1 MARKRRAPPLPPPEA
16 EPSDDSSGEE
26 EKEEGESPAA
36 PAPQKLS
43 DHGAASSEVNS
54 DTDTYVQGFQLRM
67 LGGAPH
73 EEEEVGEAGSGSSE
87 SEPENPEPLRK
98 EAAKKAKSEAASPE
112 PAPSG
117 KAKKA
122 KVEKAAA
129 PERTLSV
136 KSKKAA
142 KAEAGKAAAAD
153 AETAPSRKAK
163 KSKSKVEPGN
173 AALDPSPSSKSGK
186 ARTPWTTAD
195 AIKILEIHVAHSKNH
210 GTLPNADEIIG
221 AAGDN
226 LDRKNIRNTHI
237 YEKVR
242 SLKNRHW
249 ATTKKFEESGN
260 LPAEEDDLRIYQ
272 LSSEIWGKDAKK
284 AISAL
289 ASQNNGTPTKSKKG
303 QVQAKKDK
311 VDGDSKEDATAVNEN
326 GGTLAENKK
335 GKATKQKT
343 GAEAKIGSSKET
355 APTAS
360 PTKSKKGNHKDKLKE
375 ESKSGKSKE
384 TATIATQDDGTLV
397 GTNMGK
403 ADKDTLYEDIEIVV
417 PKEATTITTQ
427 GDGTLI
433 VSKKRKAD
441 KGKLDGRTQNAMAT
455 EATTIGT
462 HGDGTSV
469 VTKKGRVDRGRLDG
483 DTQNV
488 MSKEATTNSKGGENH
503 EEVLHREANET
514 NIRREFIE
522 LERLY
527 PNLASFV
534 NRMEVQDQRGS
545 IFKRSFE
552 LISDDK
558 ACTLETKIKKQRIDE
573 VKMQLCR
580 ADTRKEVVEA
590 FLGLLG

>member
-16 EPSDDSSGEE
+16 EPSDDSIGEE

-36 PAPQKLS
+36 PAPQKPS
-43 DHGAASSEVNS
+43 DHGVASSEDNS
-54 DTDTYVQGFQLRM
+54 DMDTYAQGFQLQM

-73 EEEEVGEAGSGSSE
+73 EEEEVGEAGGGSLE
-87 SEPENPEPLRK
+87 SEPVRK
-98 EAAKKAKSEAASPE
+98 EAATKAKSEASAKKAKSEALAKKNKKKREASPE

-122 KVEKAAA
+122 KAEKAAA
-129 PERTLSV
+129 PERTLSG

-142 KAEAGKAAAAD
+142 KAAAGKAAAAD
-153 AETAPSRKAK
+153 TETAPSRKAK
-163 KSKSKVEPGN
+163 KSKSK
-173 AALDPSPSSKSGK
+173 SKSEKK
-186 ARTPWTTAD
+186 ARTLWTTAD
-195 AIKILEIHVAHSKNH
+195 AIKILEIHVAHLKNH

-226 LDRKNIRNTHI
+226 LDRKNITKTGI

-242 SLKNRHW
+242 SLKKRYA

-260 LPAEEDDLRIYQ
+260 LPDEEDDLRMYQ
-272 LSSEIWGKDAKK
+272 LSSEIWGKDAKE

-289 ASQNNGTPTKSKKG
+289 ASQNNGTPTKSKKR

-360 PTKSKKGNHKDKLKE
+360 PSKSKKGNHKDKLKE

-384 TATIATQDDGTLV
+384 TATNATQGDGTLV

-403 ADKDTLYEDIEIVV
+403 ADKGKLDGDTENVV
-417 PKEATTITTQ
+417 PTEATTIATH
-427 GDGTLI
+427 GDGTL
-433 VSKKRKAD
+433 VVTKKRKAD
-441 KGKLDGRTQNAMAT
+441 KGKSDGDTQNVIPT
-455 EATTIGT
+455 EATTIAT
-462 HGDGTSV
+462 HADDTLV
-469 VTKKGRVDRGRLDG
+469 VSKKGKADRGRLDG

-488 MSKEATTNSKGGENH
+488 MSKEATTNSKGRENH
-503 EEVLHREANET
+503 EEVLHKEANET

-522 LERLY
+522 LQTLY

-534 NRMEVQDQRGS
+534 NGLEVPHQS

-552 LISDDK
+552 LISDDE
-558 ACTLETKIKKQRIDE
+558 ACTLETKIKNQRIDE
-573 VKMQLCR
+573 VKMQLR
-580 ADTRKEVVEA
+580 LANTRKAVVEA
-590 FLGLLG
+590 FFG